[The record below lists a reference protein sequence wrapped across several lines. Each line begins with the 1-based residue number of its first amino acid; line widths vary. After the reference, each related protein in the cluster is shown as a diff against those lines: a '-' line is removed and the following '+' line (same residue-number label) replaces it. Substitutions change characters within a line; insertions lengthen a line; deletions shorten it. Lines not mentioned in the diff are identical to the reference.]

1 MIENSNSEESLP
13 DNTLP
18 QPEVTIQRMG
28 RGGYLHSIMPILDKS
43 GRVIQRIAKP
53 LMVEVRAR
61 DLLQIIVG
69 AAMLAVPVGFTEET
83 WNLGSKLPA
92 FNVVVL
98 GIISLLFISI
108 FVYLNF
114 YRHYLK
120 QFVLEYV
127 KRILV
132 IYVMSIIVVATL
144 LTIIEQCPWETD
156 YVLAVK
162 RVIIVTFPASMSA
175 TLMDTI
181 K

>member
-1 MIENSNSEESLP
+1 MAEHSNSEESLS
-13 DNTLP
+13 DSNP
-18 QPEVTIQRMG
+18 QQTEVTIQRMG
-28 RGGYLHSIMPILDKS
+28 RGGYLHSIIPILDKS

-83 WNLGSKLPA
+83 WNLGSNLPI
-92 FNVVVL
+92 FNVIAL
-98 GIISLLFISI
+98 GSISLLFISI

-114 YRHYLK
+114 YRFYLN
-120 QFVLEYV
+120 QFVFEYI
-127 KRILV
+127 KRVLI
-132 IYVMSIIVVATL
+132 IYIMSIIVVAIL

-156 YVLAVK
+156 YILAIK

-181 K
+181 M